1 MQRRLQKDN
10 RKMKKISSI
19 ILATVIAASM
29 IAGCS
34 SEATTPSDSTAATSG
49 SGLTEATVD
58 PYTTEPSAPQTFQE
72 VYGDQLLNYLDHQ
85 YYFDGQAISVYES
98 NFYFINSFL
107 DLSNYANMG
116 YYPMTN
122 TQFID
127 LAAACESADYA
138 TYGDYYLY
146 YAEHELLYSCIVAAR
161 ADAEGVKLSDDTQA
175 DIDAMFDNIRNGS
188 AANTGL
194 TLDEYFQLYY
204 GPGMDE
210 ATFRQVLERYYLV
223 YAYMDEYT
231 KNYAYD
237 AEDMYPNV
245 RYALFYAPDT
255 ASQEDKDAAL
265 ANAQGM
271 LDSCTSIDDMTAL
284 AETAAD
290 AGMVYDYGDISVPL
304 GKTVANFETWAHGE
318 DRYDGEMD
326 IIYAPEYGYFVVGY
340 LGRVGDSQV
349 AMDALT
355 AEVEAE
361 IDEGVHE
368 FYTNDV
374 YNPAPAGPTATAIPT
389 NIADGLSFDANPTGA
404 AQPVVGTTN
413 NAAPM
418 STADVLVVVFITLA
432 AVAVIAV
439 VIILIFYALKN
450 GKGGDDDN
458 SVSRPSPKR
467 YSDDDFENEED
478 EIDAF
483 FENMKN
489 DESSDEEPEDYEEE
503 EEKPVPSKNSSN
515 NRNSSGNKNQG
526 NKSQGNKNQG
536 NKGSNGGNKGS
547 NNGNKNNS
555 NRNNNNRNSSKKK
568 NNKKKH

>member
-1 MQRRLQKDN
+1 
-10 RKMKKISSI
+10 MKKISSI

-34 SEATTPSDSTAATSG
+34 SEATTPSDSSVATSA
-49 SGLTEATVD
+49 LTEATAD
-58 PYTTEPSAPQTFQE
+58 PYATEPSAPQTFQE

-85 YYFDGQAISVYES
+85 YYFDGQVVSVYES

-122 TQFID
+122 TMFID
-127 LAAACESADYA
+127 LAAACESADYE

-146 YAEHELLYSCIVAAR
+146 YAEHELLYSCIVAAK
-161 ADAEGVKLSDDTQA
+161 AEAEGVKLSDDTQA

-188 AANTGL
+188 AASSGL

-223 YAYMDEYT
+223 YAYMEEYA
-231 KNYAYD
+231 KNYQF
-237 AEDMYPNV
+237 EESEMYPNI

-265 ANAQGM
+265 GYAQEM
-271 LDSCTSIDDMTAL
+271 LDACASIDDITGL
-284 AETAAD
+284 AEAAQET
-290 AGMVYDYGDISVPL
+290 GIVYDQGDISVPL
-304 GKTVANFETWAHGE
+304 GKTVADFEAWAHGE
-318 DRYDGEMD
+318 DRYEGEMD

-389 NIADGLSFDANPTGA
+389 NIADNLSFDANPTGA

-432 AVAVIAV
+432 AVAVISV

-458 SVSRPSPKR
+458 TGSRPSPRK
-467 YSDDDFENEED
+467 YNDDFDDED
-478 EIDAF
+478 EVDAY
-483 FENMKN
+483 FENLKKN
-489 DESSDEEPEDYEEE
+489 ESSDEEPEDYEEE
-503 EEKPVPSKNSSN
+503 EEKPAPAKNSSN
-515 NRNSSGNKNQG
+515 NKNSSGNKNQG
-526 NKSQGNKNQG
+526 NKNQV
-536 NKGSNGGNKGS
+536 NEGSNGGNKGS

>member
-1 MQRRLQKDN
+1 
-10 RKMKKISSI
+10 MKKISSI

-34 SEATTPSDSTAATSG
+34 SEASAPSESSVAT
-49 SGLTEATVD
+49 SGLTEATAAD
-58 PYTTEPSAPQTFQE
+58 PYATEPTTPQTFRD

-85 YYFDGQAISVYES
+85 YYFDGQTISVFES

-122 TQFID
+122 TMYID

-146 YAEHELLYSCIVAAR
+146 YAEHELLYSLIVAAR

-188 AANTGL
+188 AASSGM

-223 YAYMDEYT
+223 YAYMDEYA
-231 KNYAYD
+231 KNYQF
-237 AEDMYPNV
+237 EESEMYPNI
-245 RYALFYAPDT
+245 RYALFYAPET
-255 ASQEDKDAAL
+255 ASQEDKDSAL
-265 ANAQGM
+265 GYAQEM
-271 LDSCTSIDDMTAL
+271 LDACASIDDITGL
-284 AETAAD
+284 AE
-290 AGMVYDYGDISVPL
+290 AGQETGIVYDQGDISVPI
-304 GKTVANFETWAHGE
+304 GKTVADFEAWAHGE
-318 DRYDGEMD
+318 DRYEGEMD

-340 LGRVGDSQV
+340 LGLIGDSQV
-349 AMDALT
+349 AMDALS

-361 IDEGVHE
+361 IEGEVHE

-389 NIADGLSFDANPTGA
+389 NIADGLSFDAAPTGA
-404 AQPVVGTTN
+404 AQPAAGTTTQTG
-413 NAAPM
+413 APM

-450 GKGGDDDN
+450 GKGGDDN
-458 SVSRPSPKR
+458 NTTSRPSPR
-467 YSDDDFENEED
+467 NYNDDDFGDED
-478 EIDAF
+478 EVDAF
-483 FENMKN
+483 FENMKKN
-489 DESSDEEPEDYEEE
+489 ESSDEEPEDYEEE
-503 EEKPVPSKNSSN
+503 EEKPAPSKNQSQN
-515 NRNSSGNKNQG
+515 KNSSGNKN
-526 NKSQGNKNQG
+526 QGNKNQG